1 MVKKGCANGAMYS
14 SKVERLVNS
23 AGSLKVQYYILDIG
37 VRLENAGDTTEQL
50 NRSNREVGVEKQAE
64 SEIDFQ
70 IHRVVPE
77 ERQTA

>member
-1 MVKKGCANGAMYS
+1 M
-14 SKVERLVNS
+14 
-23 AGSLKVQYYILDIG
+23 
-37 VRLENAGDTTEQL
+37 ENAGDTTEQL
-50 NRSNREVGVEKQAE
+50 NRSNREVGVEEQAE

>member
-1 MVKKGCANGAMYS
+1 MQQAQ
-14 SKVERLVNS
+14 SKC
-23 AGSLKVQYYILDIG
+23 KDIG

-50 NRSNREVGVEKQAE
+50 NKSSREGGGQEQAE

-77 ERQTA
+77 AVSYTHLTLPTKAKV

>member
-1 MVKKGCANGAMYS
+1 MVQCTVQRQKGLSIQQAR
-14 SKVERLVNS
+14 SKC
-23 AGSLKVQYYILDIG
+23 KDIG

-50 NRSNREVGVEKQAE
+50 NRSNREVGVEEQAE